1 VTKSKDPRRAR
12 ANGQKASATVRK
24 SRLISAIPGK
34 VEPVGCIGAVVKIG
48 ELLVY
53 LGLLSEPDLNEAS
66 HVAADLGLPIGKA
79 LVMSGY
85 VSEIQ
90 LRTAL
95 LAQSML
101 KDQLVDLATVSKAVK
116 LMSREPI
123 GFQEAL
129 FRSGWMQVEPVPTSK
144 LGELMLESG
153 IVPKD
158 DLEIALRYANETGLP
173 LGIVLVN
180 TRKLSPR
187 LLHSCLTAQV
197 LLRDQRISR
206 DQAINALKAA
216 YSRQTTIER
225 VLEETG
231 HNAPAY
237 SRVRI
242 GELFV
247 LSEVLSEEQIMEAL
261 EIALLKQQM
270 IGEVLID
277 LGRISKGLLES
288 AIEIQHLVQLAQLT
302 PLTGAEALRRVYLR
316 NIPVAKAVAELG
328 LLRTP
333 SQERVKLGELLKLAG
348 MVTEDEIQEA
358 LKLSMLNNAL
368 LGKILLISG
377 FIDELTLQATLR
389 CQFLMRE
396 GILREDQ
403 AIMALH
409 FSARMRCSMDDAV
422 RDLGW
427 MPEGVISAPREQRL
441 EAI

>member
-1 VTKSKDPRRAR
+1 M
-12 ANGQKASATVRK
+12 
-24 SRLISAIPGK
+24 
-34 VEPVGCIGAVVKIG
+34 KIG

-53 LGLLSEPDLNEAS
+53 LGVLSEPDLNEAS

-85 VSEIQ
+85 VTEVQ

-101 KDQLVDLATVSKAVK
+101 KDQLVDLPTVSKAVK
-116 LMSREPI
+116 LMSREPV

-129 FRSGWMQVEPVPTSK
+129 FRSGWMQAGPTPTSK
-144 LGELMLESG
+144 LGELMLEAGVVSRE
-153 IVPKD
+153 
-158 DLEIALRYANETGLP
+158 DLDNALCSANDTGLP

-206 DQAINALKAA
+206 DQALHALRSAH
-216 YSRQTTIER
+216 SRQTTIER

-247 LSEVLSEEQIMEAL
+247 LAEVLSEEHIMEAL
-261 EIALLKQQM
+261 EIALLKQKM
-270 IGEVLID
+270 IGEVLLD
-277 LGRISKGLLES
+277 LGRITKALLDA
-288 AIEIQHLVQLAQLT
+288 AIEVQQLVQLGQLT
-302 PLTGAEALRRVYLR
+302 PLTGAEALRRVATR

-328 LLRTP
+328 LLRSLP
-333 SQERVKLGELLKLAG
+333 HERVKLGELLKLAG

-358 LKLSMLNNAL
+358 LRLSMLNNAL
-368 LGKILLISG
+368 MGKILLISG
-377 FIDELTLQATLR
+377 FIDEITLQAALR

-409 FSARMRCSMDDAV
+409 FCARMRCTMDEAV

-427 MPEGVISAPREQRL
+427 MPADMLRSTADDSNAPRQQSENPPQ
-441 EAI
+441 AQPI